1 MDPYSPHDTY
11 NYPHSYNT
19 HPTHSKHSK
28 HSNMSAVK
36 MNTLIE
42 NVLEASITEAVRDVA
57 MKMWPDK
64 RSELEDF
71 TDALMVKLGLAF
83 GGQIIRTRRN
93 PKPAADEEM
102 PPLEPATDA
111 ADASSVVSTESCSGS
126 PGTAAAEPVTEPVT
140 EPKAAAAAER
150 KRTVSKKMKDEFEA
164 AGGDEKQLKAAMKA
178 YKAASDE
185 QVAVGWAAF
194 SAPFRGGA
202 APAAAAPAA
211 PAAPA
216 PVTPPKKAA
225 AAEPVVAP
233 AKEKKPR
240 AKSEK
245 NFAWTPS
252 AKKLFA
258 ETVEASGG
266 TLSDLLKD
274 RFAAHV
280 NALTPDAYKVLAAV
294 GHMRKFLTAAPVA
307 EAAEPAPAAAAPV
320 AAPAADDD
328 EDMESFEFE
337 GEELF
342 IGVTSGKVYRQTE
355 SSGDQLIGVAGEGR
369 FKDVKKPA
377 AE

>member
-1 MDPYSPHDTY
+1 
-11 NYPHSYNT
+11 
-19 HPTHSKHSK
+19 
-28 HSNMSAVK
+28 

-93 PKPAADEEM
+93 PKPAAAADEEM
-102 PPLEPATDA
+102 PPLEPASEA

-126 PGTAAAEPVTEPVT
+126 PGTAAAEPA

-211 PAAPA
+211 PA

-225 AAEPVVAP
+225 AAEPVVAPAAP

-307 EAAEPAPAAAAPV
+307 EAAEPAPAAAAA

>member
-1 MDPYSPHDTY
+1 
-11 NYPHSYNT
+11 
-19 HPTHSKHSK
+19 
-28 HSNMSAVK
+28 MSK
-36 MNTLIE
+36 MNALIE
-42 NVLEASITEAVRDVA
+42 NVLEGSITDAVRDVVG
-57 MKMWPDK
+57 KMWPEK
-64 RSELEDF
+64 RSQLSEF
-71 TDALMVKLGLAF
+71 TDALLVKLGLRLA
-83 GGQIIRTRRN
+83 GQVLLTGKTQVIELGSGSSDSEE
-93 PKPAADEEM
+93 KAAD
-102 PPLEPATDA
+102 DA
-111 ADASSVVSTESCSGS
+111 ASTESASGN
-126 PGTAAAEPVTEPVT
+126 AAPA
-140 EPKAAAAAER
+140 EPKAAAAATER

-194 SAPFRGGA
+194 SGPFRG
-202 APAAAAPAA
+202 AAAVAA
-211 PAAPA
+211 VAAAA

-225 AAEPVVAP
+225 AATAEPAAPDAP

-245 NFAWTPS
+245 NFTWTPS

-266 TLSDLLKD
+266 TVSDLLKD

-294 GHMRKFLTAAPVA
+294 GHMRQFLTAAPAAAV
-307 EAAEPAPAAAAPV
+307 AAEPVAAVAAEPVAVAAAAA

-342 IGVTSGKVYRQTE
+342 IGVSSGKIYRQTE
-355 SSGDQLIGVAGEGR
+355 SSGDVLIGVAGEGR
-369 FKDVKKPA
+369 FKDVKKPV

>member
-1 MDPYSPHDTY
+1 
-11 NYPHSYNT
+11 
-19 HPTHSKHSK
+19 
-28 HSNMSAVK
+28 MSK
-36 MNTLIE
+36 MNILIE
-42 NVLEASITEAVRDVA
+42 NVLEGSITDAVRDVVG
-57 MKMWPDK
+57 KLWPEK
-64 RSELEDF
+64 RADVEEF
-71 TDALMVKLGLAF
+71 TDALLVKLGLRIAGMVLLTGKTRVIEL
-83 GGQIIRTRRN
+83 GGSGGSS
-93 PKPAADEEM
+93 DSEEM
-102 PPLEPATDA
+102 PPLEKADDA
-111 ADASSVVSTESCSGS
+111 ASTDSASGN
-126 PGTAAAEPVTEPVT
+126 AAPAEP
-140 EPKAAAAAER
+140 KLAAAAER
-150 KRTVSKKMKDEFEA
+150 KRTVSKKMKDEFTA

-194 SAPFRGGA
+194 SAPFRGEA
-202 APAAAAPAA
+202 AAAAAPAA
-211 PAAPA
+211 PA
-216 PVTPPKKAA
+216 TPPKKAA
-225 AAEPVVAP
+225 EPAAPGAP

-245 NFAWTPS
+245 NFTWTPS

-266 TLSDLLKD
+266 TVSDLLKD

-294 GHMRKFLTAAPVA
+294 GHMRQFLTAGPAEPVA
-307 EAAEPAPAAAAPV
+307 EPAAAAAVAAPA

-355 SSGDQLIGVAGEGR
+355 TSGDVLIGVAGEGR
-369 FKDVKKPA
+369 FKDVKKPESA
-377 AE
+377 

>member
-1 MDPYSPHDTY
+1 M
-11 NYPHSYNT
+11 
-19 HPTHSKHSK
+19 
-28 HSNMSAVK
+28 K
-36 MNTLIE
+36 MNILIE
-42 NVLEASITEAVRDVA
+42 NVLEGSITDAVRDVVG
-57 MKMWPDK
+57 KMWPDK
-64 RSELEDF
+64 RAEVSDF
-71 TDALMVKLGLAF
+71 TDALLVKLGLRIP
-83 GGQIIRTRRN
+83 GLVPLTGKKQYVE
-93 PKPAADEEM
+93 ADDSDAEM
-102 PPLEPATDA
+102 PPLEKA
-111 ADASSVVSTESCSGS
+111 ADDDAVSTDSASGN
-126 PGTAAAEPVTEPVT
+126 PAPAEP
-140 EPKAAAAAER
+140 KLAAAAAAAAAAAPER

-194 SAPFRGGA
+194 SAPFRGA
-202 APAAAAPAA
+202 AVPAA
-211 PAAPA
+211 A

-225 AAEPVVAP
+225 AAAADAPAPGAP

-245 NFAWTPS
+245 NFTWTPS

-266 TLSDLLKD
+266 TVSDLLKD

-280 NALTPDAYKVLAAV
+280 NALTPEAYKVLAAV
-294 GHMRKFLTAAPVA
+294 GHMRKFLTAAPEPAVA
-307 EAAEPAPAAAAPV
+307 VAAAEPAAA

-342 IGVTSGKVYRQTE
+342 IGVSSGKVYRQTE

-369 FKDVKKPA
+369 FKDVKKPESA
-377 AE
+377 

>member
-1 MDPYSPHDTY
+1 
-11 NYPHSYNT
+11 
-19 HPTHSKHSK
+19 
-28 HSNMSAVK
+28 MSTK
-36 MNTLIE
+36 MNALIE
-42 NVLEASITEAVRDVA
+42 NVLEGSITDAVRDVVG
-57 MKMWPDK
+57 KMWPEK
-64 RSELEDF
+64 RSQLSEF
-71 TDALMVKLGLAF
+71 TDALLVKLGLRIA
-83 GGQIIRTRRN
+83 GMVLLTGKTQVIELGSGSDSEE
-93 PKPAADEEM
+93 KAAD
-102 PPLEPATDA
+102 DA
-111 ADASSVVSTESCSGS
+111 ASTDSASGN
-126 PGTAAAEPVTEPVT
+126 AAPA
-140 EPKAAAAAER
+140 EPKAAAAATER

-194 SAPFRGGA
+194 SGPFRG
-202 APAAAAPAA
+202 AAAVAA
-211 PAAPA
+211 VAAAA

-225 AAEPVVAP
+225 AATAEPAAPDAP

-245 NFAWTPS
+245 NFTWTPS

-266 TLSDLLKD
+266 TVSDLLKD

-294 GHMRKFLTAAPVA
+294 GHMRQFLTAAP
-307 EAAEPAPAAAAPV
+307 AAAVAVEPV
-320 AAPAADDD
+320 AAVAVEPVAVEPVAAVAVEPVAVAAAAAPAADDD

-342 IGVTSGKVYRQTE
+342 IGVSSGKIYRQTE
-355 SSGDQLIGVAGEGR
+355 SSGDVLIGVAGEGR
-369 FKDVKKPA
+369 FKDVKKPV

>member
-1 MDPYSPHDTY
+1 
-11 NYPHSYNT
+11 
-19 HPTHSKHSK
+19 
-28 HSNMSAVK
+28 
-36 MNTLIE
+36 MNILIE
-42 NVLEASITEAVRDVA
+42 NVLEGSITDAVRDVVG
-57 MKMWPDK
+57 KLWPEK
-64 RSELEDF
+64 RANVEEF
-71 TDALMVKLGLAF
+71 TDALLVKLGLRIA
-83 GGQIIRTRRN
+83 GMVLLTGKTQVI
-93 PKPAADEEM
+93 DLGSGSDSEEM
-102 PPLEPATDA
+102 PPLEKATDDA
-111 ADASSVVSTESCSGS
+111 ASTESASGN
-126 PGTAAAEPVTEPVT
+126 AAPAEP
-140 EPKAAAAAER
+140 KAAAER

-194 SAPFRGGA
+194 SGPFRG
-202 APAAAAPAA
+202 AAASVAA
-211 PAAPA
+211 AA

-225 AAEPVVAP
+225 VVSSAAAAVVAAAAEPAAPGAP

-245 NFAWTPS
+245 NFTWTPS

-266 TLSDLLKD
+266 TVSDLLKD
-274 RFAAHV
+274 RFASHV
-280 NALTPDAYKVLAAV
+280 NALTPDAYKILAAV
-294 GHMRKFLTAAPVA
+294 GHMRQFLTAAPAAAAVA
-307 EAAEPAPAAAAPV
+307 AAEPVAVVAAAAAAA

-342 IGVTSGKVYRQTE
+342 IGVSSGKVYRQTE
-355 SSGDQLIGVAGEGR
+355 SSGDVLIGVAGEGR